1 MRIKCSK
8 CGKKRDVSKFSR
20 RIGTPRGYKSAC
32 KECRSKT
39 EIYNNPKVTERARLK
54 YRKSVKGIQK
64 EKEYS
69 TSEKHYKAVKKWAK
83 KNTKARRAEHLALQ
97 HYPKEK
103 PCEVCGTLKNIRRHH
118 DDYDKPLEI
127 RWLCQKHHKLLHES
141 IKKQARAR
149 IS

>member
-20 RIGTPRGYKSAC
+20 RIGTPLGYKSAC

-83 KNTKARRAEHLALQ
+83 KNTKTRGSKGTYKTMVVSTSAWKCL
-97 HYPKEK
+97 KEM
-103 PCEVCGTLKNIRRHH
+103 VINGGR
-118 DDYDKPLEI
+118 
-127 RWLCQKHHKLLHES
+127 
-141 IKKQARAR
+141 
-149 IS
+149 